1 MKTIIGRGIDVS
13 KYQGTIDWKK
23 VKKAGV
29 QFVIIRAGYGKLSSQ
44 VDSKFVE
51 NYNNAK
57 ANGIKVGLYWYSYAT
72 TPAEAKQE
80 AAACKAVIGNRAFD
94 YPIYYDVEEGKTLNT
109 GKSNVSAI
117 IKAFCSEM
125 EASGYYVGVYMSK
138 AAAEAYLTDEVK
150 NRYAMWIAH
159 WGVKETTYK
168 GNYGLWQSSSIGVV
182 PGINGV
188 VDTDVSY
195 IDYPEIIVKRG
206 YNNNHKVSTKP
217 ATKPTKPATKPTKPA
232 TKPIKPVAPAKKTI
246 EITVKIDGKSYK
258 GKLTEV

>member
-13 KYQGTIDWKK
+13 AHQGTIDWKK
-23 VKKAGV
+23 VKKSGV

-94 YPIYYDVEEGKTLNT
+94 YPIYYDVEEGETLRT

-125 EASGYYVGVYMSK
+125 EASDYFVGVYMSK
-138 AAAEAYLTDEVK
+138 AAAEAYLTDEVR

-168 GNYGLWQSSSIGVV
+168 GNYGVWQSSSIGVV

-195 IDYPEIIVKRG
+195 VNYPEIIVKKG
-206 YNNNHKVSTKP
+206 YNNNKVTTKP
-217 ATKPTKPATKPTKPA
+217 ATKPTTKPA
-232 TKPIKPVAPAKKTI
+232 TKPATKPVKPTKKTI
-246 EITVKIDGKSYK
+246 EVTVKVDGKSYK

>member
-13 KYQGTIDWKK
+13 KHQGTIDWKK
-23 VKKAGV
+23 VKKSGV

-94 YPIYYDVEEGKTLNT
+94 YPIYYDVEEGETLRT

-125 EASGYYVGVYMSK
+125 EASDYFVGVYMSK
-138 AAAEAYLTDEVK
+138 AAAEAYLTDEVR

-168 GNYGLWQSSSIGVV
+168 GNYGVWQSSSIGVV

-195 IDYPEIIVKRG
+195 VNYPEIIVKKG
-206 YNNNHKVSTKP
+206 YNNNKVTTKP
-217 ATKPTKPATKPTKPA
+217 ATKPTTKPA
-232 TKPIKPVAPAKKTI
+232 TKPATKPVKPTKKTI
-246 EITVKIDGKSYK
+246 EVTVKVDGKSYK